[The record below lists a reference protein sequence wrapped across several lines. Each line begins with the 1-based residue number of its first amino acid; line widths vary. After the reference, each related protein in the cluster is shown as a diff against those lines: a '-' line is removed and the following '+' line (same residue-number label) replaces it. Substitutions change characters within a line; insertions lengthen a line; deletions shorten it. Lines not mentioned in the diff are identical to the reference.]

1 MNEVS
6 RLFVDFCRD
15 ASLPVL
21 DIGAAY
27 GIATLPAL
35 AAGATVIAN
44 DLDSAHLEVLAQ
56 RCPREHRSRLVL
68 ATGRFPRHLHWA
80 EGSLAAIHA
89 SNVLHF
95 LTGPQIENGAASI
108 AHWLAPGGRVFIQA
122 STPWQK
128 PWTRF
133 VPLFEERRAQGEAW
147 PGWMEDTRAHSDHGK
162 LSQIPKSIHLLDDT
176 VLCRVMEAAGLTVER
191 CWLYR
196 REDLPASLHYDGRE
210 CVGLIASKPG
220 SSPSPAGPA
229 E

>member
-1 MNEVS
+1 M
-6 RLFVDFCRD
+6 FVEACRT
-15 ASLPVL
+15 AACPVL

-44 DLDSAHLEVLAQ
+44 DLDGAHLEVLAS
-56 RCPREHRSRLVL
+56 RCPAEARKRLVL
-68 ATGRFPRHLHWA
+68 VSGRFPRHLHFA
-80 EGSLAAIHA
+80 ESSLAAIHA

-95 LTGPQIENGAASI
+95 LTGPQLENAAASI
-108 AHWLAPGGRVFIQA
+108 AHWLTPGGRVFIQA

-128 PWTRF
+128 PWARF
-133 VPLFEERRAQGEAW
+133 VPVFEEARAAGAAW

-162 LSQIPKSIHLLDDT
+162 LSQIPKSIHLLDEQTLRD
-176 VLCRVMEAAGLTVER
+176 LFESAGLAIER

-196 REDLPASLHYDGRE
+196 REDLPASLHLDGRE
-210 CVGLIASKPG
+210 CVGVIAGKPER
-220 SSPSPAGPA
+220 GPGRDDRA